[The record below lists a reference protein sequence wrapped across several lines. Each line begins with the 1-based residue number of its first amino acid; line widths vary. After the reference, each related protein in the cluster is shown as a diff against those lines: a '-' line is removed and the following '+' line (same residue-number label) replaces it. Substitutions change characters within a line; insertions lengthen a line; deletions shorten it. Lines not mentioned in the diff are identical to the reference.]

1 MPLLISP
8 PTRLRS
14 CKSRKCKAVSGFTLM
29 ELVMIVFLVGVIAA
43 FAYPYI
49 DSAID
54 EARYMECEGQLEA
67 LRRAKS
73 LYTVDH
79 LGKEVDLAGNTDA
92 IAVFQSYFVTPP
104 TMYCPRVGP
113 GYEYYQPYNLYQ
125 VSTCPYCSD
134 PANIPDGVRPFNPQP

>member
-1 MPLLISP
+1 
-8 PTRLRS
+8 
-14 CKSRKCKAVSGFTLM
+14 M

-79 LGKEVDLAGNTDA
+79 LGKEVDLASNPDA
-92 IAVFQSYFVTPP
+92 IAVFESYFVTPP
-104 TMYCPRVGP
+104 NFYCPRVGP
-113 GYEYYQPYNLYQ
+113 GVGAEYLQPYNLYQ

-134 PANIPDGVRPFNPQP
+134 PANIPDGVRPFNAAP